1 MSESNEKAPSVFLQC
16 FGRIED
22 PRLERQKKHQLIDI
36 IAIAVCATIAGADGW
51 VAIALYARSKEDWLR
66 TFLNLPNG
74 IPSHDTFGRVFSLLD
89 PKAFQDAF
97 REWVGIIQGKI
108 EGVVAID
115 GKTARGS
122 HDRANGK
129 QAVHIV
135 SAWAVENGVSLGQVK
150 VDGKSNEITAIPE
163 LLRLLD
169 LKGCL
174 VTIDAMGCQR
184 DIAKQIVGRGGDYL
198 LAVKGNQETL
208 AEDVEQEFK
217 HAQADGFAHM
227 DHLYRETLEKGH
239 GRIEKRQYWYTRDV
253 QGLGTLERWPKL
265 NGMVMCRATRTEQ
278 GETTVEDRYFIT
290 SAAHDNV
297 ATIADAVRAHWQIE
311 NGLHWVLDV
320 AFGEDQSRIR
330 SGYAAENIATIR
342 KIANNALKQCNSR
355 KGGVK
360 TKRLQA
366 GWDDRFMEEILL
378 AL

>member
-1 MSESNEKAPSVFLQC
+1 MSERNEKTPSVFLEC

-22 PRLERQKKHQLIDI
+22 PRLDRQKKHTLIDI

-51 VAIALYARSKEDWLR
+51 APIALYARSKEAWLR
-66 TFLNLPNG
+66 TFLELPNG
-74 IPSHDTFGRVFSLLD
+74 IPSHDTFGRVFCLLD
-89 PKAFQDAF
+89 PQAFQDAF
-97 REWVGIIQGKI
+97 RQWVGLIQGKI

-129 QAVHIV
+129 QAIHLV
-135 SAWAVENGVSLGQVK
+135 SAWAVANGVSLGQVK
-150 VDGKSNEITAIPE
+150 VDDKSNEITAIPE
-163 LLRLLD
+163 LLSLLEI
-169 LKGCL
+169 KGCL

-184 DIAKQIVGRGGDYL
+184 DIAQKIVDAGGDYL

-227 DHLYRETLEKGH
+227 DHLYRETIEKGH
-239 GRIEKRQYWYTRDV
+239 GRIEKRQYWYTHDV
-253 QGLGTLERWPKL
+253 EGLGTLERWPKL
-265 NGMVMCRATRTEQ
+265 AGMVMCRATRTDQ
-278 GETTVEDRYFIT
+278 GQTTVEDRYFIT
-290 SAAHDNV
+290 SAAHDDV
-297 ATIADAVRAHWQIE
+297 AKIADAVRAHWQIE

-330 SGYAAENIATIR
+330 SGYAAENIAAIR
-342 KIANNALKQCNSR
+342 KIANNALKQCTSR

>member
-1 MSESNEKAPSVFLQC
+1 MSEKNEKATSVFLHC

-22 PRLERQKKHQLIDI
+22 PRMDRQKKHKLIDI

-51 VAIALYARSKEDWLR
+51 APIALYARSKEAWLR
-66 TFLNLPNG
+66 TFLELPNG
-74 IPSHDTFGRVFSLLD
+74 IPSHDTFGRVFCLLD
-89 PKAFQDAF
+89 PHAFQDAF
-97 REWVGIIQGKI
+97 RQWVGLIQGKI

-115 GKTARGS
+115 GKTACGS
-122 HDRANGK
+122 HDRASGK
-129 QAVHIV
+129 QAIHLV
-135 SAWAVENGVSLGQVK
+135 SAWAVANGVSLGQVK
-150 VDGKSNEITAIPE
+150 VDDKSNEITAIPE
-163 LLRLLD
+163 LLSLLEI
-169 LKGCL
+169 KGCL

-184 DIAKQIVGRGGDYL
+184 DIAQKIVDAGGDYL
-198 LAVKGNQETL
+198 LAVKGNQEIL

-227 DHLYRETLEKGH
+227 DHLYRETIEKGH
-239 GRIEKRQYWYTRDV
+239 GRIEKRQYWYTHDV
-253 QGLGTLERWPKL
+253 EGLGTLQRWPKL
-265 NGMVMCRATRTEQ
+265 TGMVMCRATRTDQ
-278 GETTVEDRYFIT
+278 GQTSVEDRYFIT
-290 SAAHDNV
+290 SAAHDDV
-297 ATIADAVRAHWQIE
+297 AKIADAVRAHWQIE

-330 SGYAAENIATIR
+330 SGYAAENIAAIR
-342 KIANNALKQCNSR
+342 KIANNALKQCTSR

>member
-1 MSESNEKAPSVFLQC
+1 MSEKEQPVFLTC

-22 PRLERQKKHQLIDI
+22 PRLDRQKKHKLIDI
-36 IAIAVCATIAGADGW
+36 LAMAVCATIAGADGW
-51 VAIALYARSKEDWLR
+51 VAIALYAKSKKVWLR
-66 TFLNLPNG
+66 TFLELPNG
-74 IPSHDTFGRVFSLLD
+74 IPSHDTFGRVFGLLD
-89 PKAFQDAF
+89 PQAFQDAF
-97 REWVGIIQGKI
+97 REWVGIIQGKV
-108 EGVVAID
+108 EGIVAID

-122 HDRANGK
+122 HDRAHGK
-129 QAVHIV
+129 QAIHIV

-163 LLRLLD
+163 LLGLLD
-169 LKGCL
+169 LNGCL
-174 VTIDAMGCQR
+174 VTIDAMGRQR
-184 DIAKQIVGRGGDYL
+184 ASAQQIVQAGGAYL

-227 DHLYRETLEKGH
+227 EHSYRETVEKGH

-253 QGLGTLERWPKL
+253 QGLGTLERWPEL
-265 NGMVMCRATRTEQ
+265 NGMVMCRATRTEH

-290 SAAHDNV
+290 SAVHDDV
-297 ATIADAVRAHWQIE
+297 AKITDAVRAHWGIE

-320 AFGEDQSRIR
+320 AFLEDQSRIR
-330 SGYAAENIATIR
+330 SGHAAENIAAIR
-342 KIANNALKQCNSR
+342 KIANNALKQCTSR

-360 TKRLQA
+360 AKRLQA
-366 GWDDRFMEEILL
+366 GWDDRFMEEILI

>member
-1 MSESNEKAPSVFLQC
+1 MNEMNEKELSVFLKC
-16 FGRIED
+16 FGRVED
-22 PRLERQKKHQLIDI
+22 PRLDRQKRHRLIDI

-51 VAIALYARSKEDWLR
+51 VAIALYGKSKEDWLR
-66 TFLNLPNG
+66 TFLELPNG
-74 IPSHDTFGRVFSLLD
+74 IPSHDTFGRVFALLD
-89 PKAFQDAF
+89 PAAFQDAF
-97 REWVGIIQGKI
+97 REWVGNIQGKI
-108 EGVVAID
+108 GGVVAID

-129 QAVHIV
+129 QAIHIV
-135 SAWAVENGVSLGQVK
+135 SAWAVDNGVSLGQVK
-150 VDGKSNEITAIPE
+150 VDDKSNEITAIPE
-163 LLRLLD
+163 LLGLLD
-169 LKGCL
+169 LTGCL

-184 DIAKQIVGRGGDYL
+184 DIAKQILGRGGDYL

-227 DHLYRETLEKGH
+227 DHVYRETVEKGH
-239 GRIEKRQYWYTRDV
+239 GRIEKRQYWYTHDV

-265 NGMVMCRATRTEQ
+265 YGMVMCRATRTEH

-290 SAAHDNV
+290 SAAHDDV
-297 ATIADAVRAHWQIE
+297 ATIADAVRAHWHIE

-330 SGYAAENIATIR
+330 SGYAAENIAAIR
-342 KIANNALKQCNSR
+342 KIANNALKQCTSR

-360 TKRLQA
+360 AKRLQA

>member
-1 MSESNEKAPSVFLQC
+1 MNEKNEKECPVFLDC
-16 FGRIED
+16 FGRIKD
-22 PRLERQKKHQLIDI
+22 PRLDRQKKHKLIDI
-36 IAIAVCATIAGADGW
+36 IAMAVCATIAGADGW
-51 VAIALYARSKEDWLR
+51 VAIALYAKSKETWLR
-66 TFLNLPNG
+66 TFLELPNG

-89 PKAFQDAF
+89 PQAFQDAF

-108 EGVVAID
+108 KGIVAID

-129 QAVHIV
+129 QAIHIV

-150 VDGKSNEITAIPE
+150 VDDKSNEITAIPE
-163 LLRLLD
+163 LLSLLD

-184 DIAKQIVGRGGDYL
+184 DIAQQIVEAGGDYL

-217 HAQADGFAHM
+217 HAQAEGFAHM
-227 DHLYRETLEKGH
+227 DHLYRETVEKGH
-239 GRIEKRQYWYTRDV
+239 GRIEKRQYWYTRDI

-265 NGMVMCRATRTEQ
+265 NGMVMCRATRTEK
-278 GETTVEDRYFIT
+278 GDTTVEDRYFIT
-290 SAAHDNV
+290 SADHDDV
-297 ATIADAVRAHWQIE
+297 ALIADAVRAHWHIE

-330 SGYAAENIATIR
+330 SGYAAENIAAIR
-342 KIANNALKQCNSR
+342 KIANNTLKQCTPR

-360 TKRLQA
+360 AKRLQA
-366 GWDDRFMEEILL
+366 GWDDRFMKEILL